1 MALAV
6 YGVEDRTPEHHICRF
21 NADLVGGP
29 DTRPV
34 RTQTIRAEEMI
45 RSLTAPETQDR
56 P

>member
-6 YGVEDRTPEHHICRF
+6 YGVEDRTVEYHICSF

-34 RTQTIRAEEMI
+34 RTHNIGAGDDSVAHST
-45 RSLTAPETQDR
+45 
-56 P
+56 